1 MMRVL
6 RLNKLGLKVT
16 SIDPN
21 APTFNAQIS
30 NNATDVDMDFIK
42 ALEVKVHD
50 DDALIVIDEDTND
63 GGKHGN
69 GTLLKF
75 HFVGGKAIE
84 EATADLYLIQEK
96 GTYSDKKH
104 AACNDDTICRLQ
116 QYAS

>member
-16 SIDPN
+16 QVDPN
-21 APTFNAQIS
+21 APTFNAQMS
-30 NNATDVDMDFIK
+30 NNATDMDMDFVK
-42 ALEVKVHD
+42 ALEVKVH

-69 GTLLKF
+69 ETLLKF
-75 HFVGGKAIE
+75 PFVGGKAIE

-104 AACNDDTICRLQ
+104 AARNDDTISRLQ